1 MGEENKNTLKPDAN
15 DTEGVID
22 LDPDKKGS
30 SHDVVVSDA
39 EAAVIK
45 ELGYDVADVP
55 EGSLDLV
62 KNIVQ
67 YLHDKREEDSQ
78 TLRFAQEKATDYDR
92 VMNDPR
98 VRQVLSTPGASPLPT
113 GRSADNQTGVIIDP
127 VRLSA
132 AINSDSP
139 EDLAKVL
146 TEGMQDIVKDSLDT
160 FRTGVVAP
168 IEQQTG
174 AMAEIAAMDSEFP
187 GWRKDISRVRGALA
201 AHPELN
207 LRVAYNQHV
216 VIPDLRKEN
225 SRLTSLVGPNK
236 QDKKR
241 VLSIDGES
249 TKQTTTVTEPKE
261 YKTQRDA
268 ILAAYEAIESGT

>member
-225 SRLTSLVGPNK
+225 SRLTSLVGTNK